1 MAPVP
6 PATKIRIRPTLR
18 GHGADPW
25 LWQDGWVSEHSGYPG
40 APPGWYKD
48 PAGGPGQRW
57 WDGYSWSEATVLPQ
71 QAPPPP
77 WAGAPQAPPA
87 PWTVASERLDAFTTT
102 QRVDDEQR
110 LVPVARLAVAMPG
123 IYFLVGLVL

>member
-40 APPGWYKD
+40 APPGWYAD

-57 WDGYSWSEATVLPQ
+57 WDGYAWNEAVITP
-71 QAPPPP
+71 AT
-77 WAGAPQAPPA
+77 PPA
-87 PWTVASERLDAFTTT
+87 PPSGLPPAPPHVPPNAPWIAA
-102 QRVDDEQR
+102 QAR
-110 LVPVARLAVAMPG
+110 LVSAATSQLVANELGMVQIAS
-123 IYFLVGLVL
+123 